1 MAADADQAP
10 LPGEAPPPPRRGRGG
25 RPRSDPA
32 TVRTATIG
40 VRVSP
45 GEYEA
50 LRAKASAMGMA
61 PAEWLRHA
69 ALDRRLPSPPV
80 PAVNV
85 AQYGELGRLAGNL
98 NQALRLVHGGQLP
111 EGLQPLLEALGEEV
125 RQLRLALLGLEEH
138 APQGGK

>member
-1 MAADADQAP
+1 
-10 LPGEAPPPPRRGRGG
+10 
-25 RPRSDPA
+25 
-32 TVRTATIG
+32 VRTATIG

-125 RQLRLALLGLEEH
+125 RQLRLALLGLEER
-138 APQGGK
+138 P